1 MSKEQA
7 QIWGPVL
14 ASLVAGA
21 SEITRAAIAAR
32 LRATAD
38 AVERH
43 ELVSDEAI
51 DAAIEVAD
59 IIGTMQSERA

>member
-7 QIWGPVL
+7 NIWGPII

-21 SEITRAAIAAR
+21 GEITRAAIAAK
-32 LRATAD
+32 LRKTAD

-59 IIGTMQSERA
+59 IIGTMQNQRA